1 MNKKTSL
8 QRLCSGAVIAAFYTV
23 LTYLSSALGL
33 AYGAIQFRLSE
44 ALCVLPLFSGWSVVG
59 LSVGCILGN
68 LASPF
73 GFWDILFGTAATLFA
88 GILTNK
94 CRNVTSKGIP
104 ILSLMFPVLF
114 NALLVGLEVA
124 FLVDG
129 EFLLLFLLTFSEVF
143 IGEGAVI
150 FALGLPLYL
159 FCKKSKHL
167 SKFLK

>member
-1 MNKKTSL
+1 MNTKTSL
-8 QRLCSGAVIAAFYTV
+8 QRLCLGAVIAAFYTV
-23 LTYLSSALGL
+23 VTYLSSALGL

-73 GFWDILFGTAATLFA
+73 GFWDILFGTAATLSA

-94 CRNVTSKGIP
+94 CRNLTSKGIP

-129 EFLLLFLLTFSEVF
+129 EFLPLFLVTFLEVF

>member
-1 MNKKTSL
+1 MTKKTSL
-8 QRLCSGAVIAAFYTV
+8 QRLCIGAVIAAFYTV

-44 ALCVLPLFSGWSVVG
+44 ALCVLPLFGGWSVVG
-59 LSVGCILGN
+59 LSVGCVLGN

-73 GFWDILFGTAATLFA
+73 GIWDILFGTVATLSA

-94 CRNVTSKGIP
+94 CKSITVKGIP
-104 ILSLMFPVLF
+104 LLSLMFPVLF
-114 NALLVGLEVA
+114 NALLVGFEVA
-124 FLVDG
+124 FLLDG
-129 EFLLLFLLTFSEVF
+129 EFLPLFLVTFLEVF